1 MKNWRAGVLFL
12 ILFLGH
18 QIIFSND
25 SNPSFQWLKIRPQ
38 PTYENFDWSVL
49 PEEVS
54 KEMLLSLI
62 QSPYVLANEPVTVFP
77 IAGKFYAVFPCR
89 LDIVEWTG
97 TEWINLYEGYAAG
110 YNCLPYFFLRD
121 GQIYS
126 YGKYGFWEAH
136 SEIMYFDFQT
146 GYWENISAKNVP
158 LSYAGVGTFRAGD
171 TLVSLLGQYLHQ
183 SSGTDKIE
191 NNGYHFNFKTGEW
204 HPLDI
209 QMANQANS
217 SFWMIQPYDGNDFG
231 LMAYKHLAELGLL
244 LFDKRDFSLHFKR
257 IDYTPLIKNSI
268 SYASGNEL
276 WFFDES
282 TNAIHINFDTDLETE
297 FKPIGKVV
305 LNRQAQSDKSEL
317 NNWLIGLVSLAGFYL
332 GYLFYKGHNKKS
344 RSKPIETISEEAQA
358 TNSEQEEEVSQLI
371 QYLLQFANQS
381 FEVDQ
386 LDQLLGIDTIEHLD
400 YRRVKR
406 NRLIKSINKEYSQL
420 HGRLL
425 IDREKSEKDKRV
437 LLYRVQES

>member
-1 MKNWRAGVLFL
+1 MKNWRASVLIL

-18 QIIFSND
+18 QIVFSND
-25 SNPSFQWLKIRPQ
+25 SNPSFQWLKIRPE

-77 IAGKFYAVFPCR
+77 ISGKYYAVFPCR
-89 LDIVEWTG
+89 LDIVEWSG
-97 TEWINLYEGYAAG
+97 TEWVNLYQGYAAG
-110 YNCLPYFFLRD
+110 FNCLPYFFVRD

-146 GYWENISAKNVP
+146 GYWENVSAKNVP

-171 TLVSLLGQYLHQ
+171 TLVSLFGQYLHQ
-183 SSGTDKIE
+183 SSGTDRIE

-204 HPLDI
+204 HPFDI
-209 QMANQANS
+209 QMPNQTNQS
-217 SFWMIQPYDGNDFG
+217 LWMLQPYEGNDFG
-231 LMAYKHLAELGLL
+231 LMAYKHLAELGFLI
-244 LFDKRDFSLHFKR
+244 FDKGDFSLHFKR
-257 IDYTPLIKNSI
+257 IDYTPLIKSSI
-268 SYASGNEL
+268 SFASRNDL

-297 FKPIGKVV
+297 FRPIGKVIFNQQGQ
-305 LNRQAQSDKSEL
+305 LDKSKL
-317 NNWLIGLVSLAGFYL
+317 NNWLIGLLILAGFYL
-332 GYLFYKGHNKKS
+332 TYLFYKGRDKKS
-344 RSKPIETISEEAQA
+344 RSKPIKTILEPNNGI
-358 TNSEQEEEVSQLI
+358 NSEPEEEVSQLI
-371 QYLLQFANQS
+371 QHLLQFANQS

-386 LDQLLGIDTIEHLD
+386 LDQLLGIYSIQHLD

-406 NRLIKSINKEYSQL
+406 NRLIKTINKEYRQFN
-420 HGRLL
+420 GRVL
-425 IDREKSEKDKRV
+425 IDREKSDKDKRV
-437 LLYRVQES
+437 ILYRILMD